1 MLAVIQILL
10 TYSVVLVGVVFVLV
24 VAAQYWPGSK
34 AANERH
40 RLIPLN
46 EETQIA
52 HQD

>member
-1 MLAVIQILL
+1 MSVMVQQSLL
-10 TYSVVLVGVVFVLV
+10 TWSVVLVGVVFLLV

-46 EETQIA
+46 
-52 HQD
+52 DDR